1 MCDIV
6 MCPLNLNFLTVLGNV
21 PLQVVDVGVD
31 AAHYVIPL
39 GDTLTKENIKD
50 ASNCYFLHARKQR
63 FQLKLT

>member
-31 AAHYVIPL
+31 AAYHVIPL
-39 GDTLTKENIKD
+39 RDTLTKENTKD
-50 ASNCYFLHARKQR
+50 ASNCYFLRPR
-63 FQLKLT
+63 GFNRSNL